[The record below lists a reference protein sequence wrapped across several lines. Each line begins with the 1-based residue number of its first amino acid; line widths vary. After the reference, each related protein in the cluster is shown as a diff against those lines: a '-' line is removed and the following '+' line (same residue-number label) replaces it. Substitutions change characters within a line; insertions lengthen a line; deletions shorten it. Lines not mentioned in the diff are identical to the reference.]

1 MTDEQVLRALM
12 AVGLESIPG
21 GGAEIFAERVRRKIA
36 HDKAGADRYL
46 SIHATAHRLGM
57 KTNVTMLFGHIERLD
72 ERVDHMLRVRA
83 QQDETGGFQAF
94 IPLTFHPDN
103 NQMRKLPPPT
113 AADTLRTIAVSRLM
127 LDNVDH
133 IKAFWIATGVSV
145 AQAALWFGADDLD
158 GTVQEE
164 RIYHMAG
171 SDTPDILTTSQLRR
185 LVEAAGR
192 TPLERDTMY
201 NLVNA

>member
-1 MTDEQVLRALM
+1 
-12 AVGLESIPG
+12 
-21 GGAEIFAERVRRKIA
+21 
-36 HDKAGADRYL
+36 
-46 SIHATAHRLGM
+46 M

-72 ERVDHMLRVRA
+72 ERVDHMVRVREA
-83 QQDETGGFQAF
+83 QDATGGFQAF

-145 AQAALWFGADDLD
+145 AQAALWFGAHQ
-158 GTVQEE
+158 T
-164 RIYHMAG
+164 
-171 SDTPDILTTSQLRR
+171 
-185 LVEAAGR
+185 
-192 TPLERDTMY
+192 
-201 NLVNA
+201 